1 MKPLKIT
8 ILFLF
13 SFFILTSVFS
23 QEEKNKGEFI
33 DRFSP
38 YYDEAMKK
46 VNEFNNPPKEQKKT
60 FKMDFSGMDIPKNL
74 NDFTYYWFNE
84 PINQGLTGTC
94 WSFCT
99 TSLYE
104 SEIYRIHNRK
114 VKLSQMWSVYW
125 EYVEKAKGWVKAR
138 GKMHF
143 GEGSQSNAVKRIYN
157 EYGVVPYDVFTGLR
171 PGQTVYDHGKMFEE
185 MKAYLETLKR
195 DNAWNEEQAVNTI
208 KTILNFY
215 MGTPP
220 EKFDYEGKEYTPKEF
235 LKEVVDLNFDDY
247 IEMMSILE
255 QPYYQQVE
263 YTVPDNW
270 WHNKE
275 YYNVPLNE
283 FMQIIKSA
291 IRNGYTLAFAGD
303 VSEAGYDSRS
313 KAAIVPTF
321 DIPSEYIDEYA
332 RELRFDNGTTGDDHG
347 IHLVGFTNR
356 NGKDWYLIK
365 DSGSGARNL
374 EPVGFYF
381 YHEDYVKL
389 KMLGITIHKDAV
401 DKNILTKFK

>member
-1 MKPLKIT
+1 MKPFKII
-8 ILFLF
+8 ILFLL

-33 DRFSP
+33 ERFSP
-38 YYDEAMKK
+38 YYDEAIKK

-60 FKMDFSGMDIPKNL
+60 FKLDISGINIPKNL

-114 VKLSQMWSVYW
+114 VKLSQMWSAYW

-143 GEGSQSNAVKRIYN
+143 GEGSQSNAVKRIYV
-157 EYGVVPYDVFTGLR
+157 EYGIVPYDVFTGLK
-171 PGQTVYDHGKMFEE
+171 PGQTIYDHGKMFEE

-208 KTILNFY
+208 KTILNYY

-275 YYNVPLNE
+275 YFNVPLTE
-283 FMQIIKSA
+283 FMQIIKAA

-313 KAAIVPTF
+313 KTAIVPTF

-347 IHLVGFTNR
+347 IHLVGYTNR

-401 DKNILTKFK
+401 DKNILAKFK

>member
-8 ILFLF
+8 TLLIF
-13 SFFILTSVFS
+13 SFLMLNSAFS

-38 YYDEAMKK
+38 FYDEAIQK
-46 VNEFNNPPKEQKKT
+46 VNEFNNPPKEQKKI
-60 FKMDFSGMDIPKNL
+60 FKLDFSEMNIPKSL
-74 NDFTYYWFNE
+74 NDFTYQWFNE

-99 TSLYE
+99 TSLFE
-104 SEIYRIHNRK
+104 SEIYRVHNRK
-114 VKLSQMWSVYW
+114 VKLSQMWTAYW

-138 GKMHF
+138 GNMHF
-143 GEGSQSNAVKRIYN
+143 GEGSQSNAVKRIYKD
-157 EYGVVPYDVFTGLR
+157 YGVVPYDAFTGLR

-185 MKAYLETLKR
+185 MKAYLETVKR
-195 DNAWNEEQAVNTI
+195 DNSWNEEQIVNTI
-208 KTILNFY
+208 KTILNYY

-220 EKFDYEGKEYTPKEF
+220 EKFDYEGKEYTSQVF
-235 LKEVVDLNFDDY
+235 LKEVVDLNLDDY

-283 FMQIIKSA
+283 YMQIIKSA
-291 IRNGYTLAFAGD
+291 IRNGYTMAIGGD
-303 VSEAGYDSRS
+303 VSETGYDSRS

-321 DIPSEYIDEYA
+321 DIPPEYIDEYA
-332 RELRFDNGTTGDDHG
+332 REMRFDNGTTGDDHG
-347 IHLVGFTNR
+347 IHLVGYTTK

-401 DKNILTKFK
+401 DKNILAKFK

>member
-1 MKPLKIT
+1 MKLLKISDLL
-8 ILFLF
+8 IVSL
-13 SFFILTSVFS
+13 FILTPAFS
-23 QEEKNKGEFI
+23 QEERNKGEFI

-38 YYDEAMKK
+38 YYDEAIKK
-46 VNEFNNPPKEQKKT
+46 VNEFNNPPKEQKKI
-60 FKMDFSGMDIPKNL
+60 FKLDFSGMDIPKNL
-74 NDFTYYWFNE
+74 SDFTYQWFNE

-99 TSLYE
+99 TSLFE

-114 VKLSQMWSVYW
+114 VKLSQMWTAYW
-125 EYVEKAKGWVKAR
+125 EYVEKAKGWVKVR
-138 GKMHF
+138 GSMHF
-143 GEGSQSNAVKRIYN
+143 GEGSQSNAVRRIY
-157 EYGVVPYDVFTGLR
+157 EQYGVVPYEVFSGLK
-171 PGQTVYDHGKMFEE
+171 PGQTVYDHGKLFSE
-185 MKAYLETLKR
+185 MKAYLETVKR
-195 DNAWNEEQAVNTI
+195 DNAWNEEQIVNTI
-208 KTILNFY
+208 KTILNYY

-235 LKEVVDLNFDDY
+235 LKEVVDLNLGDY
-247 IEMMSILE
+247 IDVMSILE

-291 IRNGYTLAFAGD
+291 IRNGYTMAIGGD

-313 KAAIVPTF
+313 KTAIVPTF

-332 RELRFDNGTTGDDHG
+332 REMRFDNSTTGDDHG
-347 IHLVGFTNR
+347 IHLVGYTTKS
-356 NGKDWYLIK
+356 GKDWFLIK

-381 YHEDYVKL
+381 YHEDYIKL
-389 KMLGITIHKDAV
+389 KMLGITIHKDGV
-401 DKNILTKFK
+401 DKNILAKFK